1 MPRNSTPIT
10 LRLLALPA
18 TQAPSTLEA
27 FNLEVCRFARVQGG
41 HFLKIPRLQTC
52 ANMPHVAAVNLCC
65 PTQAM
70 GKHPNIVE
78 LLGQDRVD
86 HVMVMEQGS
95 SDMYKLVKKMG
106 TEKGVPEYMM
116 ASWAQGICAGV
127 SHMHA
132 CGYVHQDLKSS
143 NVLVFGDRTVRL
155 SALNFASLGFGGCRS
170 CCMQSFRHRLCVR

>member
-1 MPRNSTPIT
+1 
-10 LRLLALPA
+10 
-18 TQAPSTLEA
+18 
-27 FNLEVCRFARVQGG
+27 
-41 HFLKIPRLQTC
+41 
-52 ANMPHVAAVNLCC
+52 
-65 PTQAM
+65 M

-155 SALNFASLGFGGCRS
+155 RAGSFAFLVLGPAAADACNLFCVDVA
-170 CCMQSFRHRLCVR
+170 CDRLR

>member
-1 MPRNSTPIT
+1 
-10 LRLLALPA
+10 
-18 TQAPSTLEA
+18 
-27 FNLEVCRFARVQGG
+27 
-41 HFLKIPRLQTC
+41 
-52 ANMPHVAAVNLCC
+52 
-65 PTQAM
+65 M

-143 NVLVFGDRTVRL
+143 NVLVFGDRTVRFRAGSWGPPL
-155 SALNFASLGFGGCRS
+155 LMHAIFFA
-170 CCMQSFRHRLCVR
+170 

>member
-1 MPRNSTPIT
+1 
-10 LRLLALPA
+10 
-18 TQAPSTLEA
+18 
-27 FNLEVCRFARVQGG
+27 
-41 HFLKIPRLQTC
+41 
-52 ANMPHVAAVNLCC
+52 MPHVAAVNLCC
-65 PTQAM
+65 PKQAM

-155 SALNFASLGFGGCRS
+155 RAGNFAFLVLGAAAADACNLFSADFS
-170 CCMQSFRHRLCVR
+170 CDRLR